1 MCEPKIFPMRC
12 IASGSRSVQLCSNHT
27 SNHKWIVRTGK
38 NTHIYFIGWIL
49 LLSLSRSVCDYSIFD
64 GYGASIAWY
73 RPLFQ
78 LRFLSTFFLLI
89 FFSIL
94 HIRRKKKKELKT
106 RLSQRQGVTRI
117 HIVKLCK
124 FNWIWSAIT
133 LKKRRKRIFPL
144 CTYIVQSVSVRTY
157 YVCVY
162 LHLWIEQSKPFS
174 STNSF
179 VCNFSLWFFFS
190 FCACIFLVRA

>member
-1 MCEPKIFPMRC
+1 MRIIENWIKFTYKKREWKRNKHCNSFIDNQAVTKKKTSRHKVNIKRNVEQKCYEWKKGMKISEVVIFCNKIMCEPKIFPMRC
-12 IASGSRSVQLCSNHT
+12 FTSGSRSFQLCSNHI

-89 FFSIL
+89 FFYIL
-94 HIRRKKKKELKT
+94 HIRRKKEKRTEDALKPAS
-106 RLSQRQGVTRI
+106 RS
-117 HIVKLCK
+117 
-124 FNWIWSAIT
+124 N
-133 LKKRRKRIFPL
+133 
-144 CTYIVQSVSVRTY
+144 
-157 YVCVY
+157 
-162 LHLWIEQSKPFS
+162 
-174 STNSF
+174 
-179 VCNFSLWFFFS
+179 
-190 FCACIFLVRA
+190 